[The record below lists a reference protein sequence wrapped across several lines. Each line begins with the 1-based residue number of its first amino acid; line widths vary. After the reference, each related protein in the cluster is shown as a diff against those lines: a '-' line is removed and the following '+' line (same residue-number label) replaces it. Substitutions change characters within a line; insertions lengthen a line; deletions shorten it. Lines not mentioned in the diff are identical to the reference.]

1 MGVVETAFGYHIIS
15 VDEQKKAEEA
25 VKLATFS
32 RIIEPSEETENA
44 IFEKAETLASKLAD
58 GGTIADLAKE
68 NDYEVLSAMNLKALD
83 ENLPGLINQRQI
95 VTWSFDS
102 TREIGDSKRFD
113 FDVNGNRGY
122 VVVVLKNKTD
132 KDGTVITSDLI
143 AQIRPELINKKK
155 AELIK
160 KKMTGNTL
168 EEVAKNSNVTVNT
181 ANSITMAS
189 PLISGVGNE
198 PGVVGA
204 MSTIELNKVSDL
216 IEGDKGVFKLKV
228 TSRTEPVE
236 LENYENF
243 RKQIIS
249 KLAGRSYQLYQVLED
264 KADIVDNRAKFF

>member
-1 MGVVETAFGYHIIS
+1 M
-15 VDEQKKAEEA
+15 
-25 VKLATFS
+25 
-32 RIIEPSEETENA
+32 
-44 IFEKAETLASKLAD
+44 
-58 GGTIADLAKE
+58 
-68 NDYEVLSAMNLKALD
+68 
-83 ENLPGLINQRQI
+83 
-95 VTWSFDS
+95 
-102 TREIGDSKRFD
+102 
-113 FDVNGNRGY
+113 
-122 VVVVLKNKTD
+122 LKNKTD

-204 MSTIELNKVSDL
+204 MSTMELNKVSDL
-216 IEGDKGVFKLKV
+216 IEGDKGVFKVKV
-228 TSRTEPVE
+228 TNRTEPVE